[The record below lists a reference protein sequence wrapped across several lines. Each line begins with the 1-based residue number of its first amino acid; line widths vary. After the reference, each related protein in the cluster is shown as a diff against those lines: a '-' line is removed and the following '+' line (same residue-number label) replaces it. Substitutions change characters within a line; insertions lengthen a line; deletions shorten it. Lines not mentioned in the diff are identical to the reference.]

1 MKIIK
6 LICIMILAFNATADA
21 LIRNVPA
28 QYSTIQSAILACN
41 NGDTVLVQPGTYFE
55 NINFRT
61 KRIVLTSRFFESND
75 YSYIQSTVINGSNP
89 TQPDSASCV
98 IISGQQDS
106 TTVLQGFTLTG
117 GKGTIWNDEHFAG
130 FYREGGGLLVALS
143 SPVIRYNIIRDNQ
156 CVTGGIANSTG
167 GGGVRIGDGYV
178 RFFNN
183 IVMNNTSKYGAGVV
197 LNYTGGEYRNN
208 IIAKN
213 YGSNQFGAGAG
224 VWMNN
229 TFTRPRVLEN
239 NTIVFNTSLS
249 QTPGVYNSLGAT
261 TARNNIVWGNTGGNG
276 SQFSG
281 PQMIITYCNVQGGF
295 AGAGNMNSEPLFD
308 STNYYLQASSPC
320 IDKGDSST
328 IYNDPADPLNP
339 SQAKWPSRGTL
350 RNDIG
355 AYGGALSKVIAN
367 SVVSVNFQNELYL
380 PDDIRLAQNFPN
392 PFNPSTEIAYE
403 LKSPSV
409 VKLVVYDRLGKE
421 VAALVNRMQPAG
433 SYSVKFEGTDLP
445 TGSYFYRLNAGGQ
458 SLVRTMMLVK

>member
-1 MKIIK
+1 M
-6 LICIMILAFNATADA
+6 
-21 LIRNVPA
+21 
-28 QYSTIQSAILACN
+28 
-41 NGDTVLVQPGTYFE
+41 
-55 NINFRT
+55 
-61 KRIVLTSRFFESND
+61 
-75 YSYIQSTVINGSNP
+75 
-89 TQPDSASCV
+89 
-98 IISGQQDS
+98 
-106 TTVLQGFTLTG
+106 
-117 GKGTIWNDEHFAG
+117 
-130 FYREGGGLLVALS
+130 
-143 SPVIRYNIIRDNQ
+143 
-156 CVTGGIANSTG
+156 
-167 GGGVRIGDGYV
+167 RIGDGYV

-261 TARNNIVWGNTGGNG
+261 TVRNNIVWGNTGGNG

-367 SVVSVNFQNELYL
+367 SVVSVNFQNELLL

-392 PFNPSTEIAYE
+392 LSI
-403 LKSPSV
+403 LQQ
-409 VKLVVYDRLGKE
+409 KLLM
-421 VAALVNRMQPAG
+421 N
-433 SYSVKFEGTDLP
+433 
-445 TGSYFYRLNAGGQ
+445 
-458 SLVRTMMLVK
+458 